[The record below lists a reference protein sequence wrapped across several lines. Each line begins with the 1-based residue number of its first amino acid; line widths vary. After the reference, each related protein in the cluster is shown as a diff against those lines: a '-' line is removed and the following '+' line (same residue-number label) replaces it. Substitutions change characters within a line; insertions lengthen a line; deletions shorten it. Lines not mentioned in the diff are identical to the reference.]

1 LQGVGKRLAT
11 LKAVAGG
18 DAVAIADQNR
28 PVGGQQRAGEK
39 NQPKRND
46 NPSANVH
53 RNSVAKSSI

>member
-1 LQGVGKRLAT
+1 LAT

-46 NPSANVH
+46 NQPANVH
-53 RNSVAKSSI
+53 RNSVAKSSV